1 MSFTDKL
8 SNGLVVLAIQI
19 LRDTPS
25 VAAYDAEFV
34 RIVTAG
40 VPAVAALV
48 GLTTVSCFPV
58 GARR

>member
-8 SNGLVVLAIQI
+8 SNGVVVLAIQI

-25 VAAYDAEFV
+25 IAANDAAFV
-34 RIVTAG
+34 RVVTAG
-40 VPAVAALV
+40 VPAVAALL
-48 GLTTVSCFPV
+48 GLATVTCFAV